1 MHTHLLK
8 LEYQRY
14 YNLSLIASNLK
25 CCQTSETAIEILHS
39 LQSPPSQ
46 AGLSSHHDGDGNSS
60 VIQLQ
65 TTGMSISQNSDCS
78 SVRSLVCIERQNHL
92 EWSDSVK
99 KKLKE

>member
-1 MHTHLLK
+1 MNIK
-8 LEYQRY
+8 DI
-14 YNLSLIASNLK
+14 NLSLIASNLK

-78 SVRSLVCIERQNHL
+78 SVRSLVCIERQKPSWRLQGQKKINHFL
-92 EWSDSVK
+92 GQMT
-99 KKLKE
+99 

>member
-1 MHTHLLK
+1 MNIK
-8 LEYQRY
+8 DI
-14 YNLSLIASNLK
+14 NLSLIASNLK

-78 SVRSLVCIERQNHL
+78 SVRSLVCIERQNYL
-92 EWSDSVK
+92 E
-99 KKLKE
+99 

>member
-1 MHTHLLK
+1 MHTHILK

-14 YNLSLIASNLK
+14 YNLSIIASNLK

-46 AGLSSHHDGDGNSS
+46 AGLSSHHDADGNSS

-65 TTGMSISQNSDCS
+65 TTGIQSISQNSDCS

-99 KKLKE
+99 KN